1 MRLSVICA
9 VTGLLVRYF
18 GAALAVPLAVAALYG
33 EWRDAAGF
41 LLAIAATV
49 LAGVAMRMAAGETG
63 AAAADHLRRIEGL
76 AVVAATWL
84 LLAHLAAVPYV
95 WVGVAPID
103 ARFEAMSGLTTT
115 GATFFTDFSAYG
127 RAVYFWRAFTQW
139 LGGMGVIALFVAVLP
154 RLAVGGRQLFFAE
167 APGPTEQRLT
177 PHLQQTAIL
186 LWKVYVALTAA
197 EVVALMAAGLPLFD
211 AVCHA
216 LTTLSAGGFSPDS
229 QSIAGYGSPAVEWIV
244 ILFMFVAGANFA
256 LQYRAVR
263 ASRSA
268 LVQDEE
274 FRAYAGIVAVA
285 VLGLW
290 LVLVRDGLGLGEALR
305 HGAFQVLSI
314 LTTTGYA
321 STDFNL
327 WSDQARMVLF
337 LLMLVGGCAG
347 SAAGGPKVVR
357 HLLMARYTLRELRQ
371 ALHPR
376 AVVPVKLG
384 GRVVPEDILRDIQ
397 VFMLFYLLVFGV
409 GAAAVVLL
417 GADLITGITAAI
429 ACLGNIGPGFGAVGP
444 MSSFAALHPASKLVL
459 TLLMWI
465 GRLEV
470 LPVLVFLRMEPWRA
484 ARWGAARQTRGT

>member
-103 ARFEAMSGLTTT
+103 ALFEAMSGLTTT
-115 GATFFTDFSAYG
+115 GATIFTDFSAYG

-327 WSDQARMVLF
+327 WSDQARRTGRRRAEEPC
-337 LLMLVGGCAG
+337 GGC
-347 SAAGGPKVVR
+347 
-357 HLLMARYTLRELRQ
+357 Q
-371 ALHPR
+371 
-376 AVVPVKLG
+376 
-384 GRVVPEDILRDIQ
+384 
-397 VFMLFYLLVFGV
+397 
-409 GAAAVVLL
+409 
-417 GADLITGITAAI
+417 TAASRRRTSPF
-429 ACLGNIGPGFGAVGP
+429 AR
-444 MSSFAALHPASKLVL
+444 SSTSPS
-459 TLLMWI
+459 
-465 GRLEV
+465 
-470 LPVLVFLRMEPWRA
+470 P
-484 ARWGAARQTRGT
+484 